1 VTARDS
7 ALQPSWGVR
16 LWSRN
21 AAVLLGRNTVVST
34 GAFLFGL
41 GAMALMV
48 EIGRL
53 DKVLAT
59 ALSFLIA
66 TSLHYLLGRAWI
78 YRGTSRRVAPG
89 YVYFLINAG
98 LGLAVTVVL
107 FGALIRY
114 TEIHY
119 MLARVLVSLVAGLMM
134 FLLNATLNFRRL

>member
-1 VTARDS
+1 VTGSNS
-7 ALQPSWGVR
+7 ALQPSWSAR

-34 GAFLFGL
+34 AAFLIGL
-41 GAMALMV
+41 MVLWLLV
-48 EIGRL
+48 EIGHF

-66 TSLHYLLGRAWI
+66 NSLHYLFGRVWI

-89 YVYFLINAG
+89 YAFFLINAG
-98 LGLAVTVVL
+98 LGLAVTVIL
-107 FGALIRY
+107 FGAMVRY

-119 MLARVLVSLVAGLMM
+119 MVARVLVSVVAGLIM
-134 FLLNATLNFRRL
+134 FLLNATLNFGRL